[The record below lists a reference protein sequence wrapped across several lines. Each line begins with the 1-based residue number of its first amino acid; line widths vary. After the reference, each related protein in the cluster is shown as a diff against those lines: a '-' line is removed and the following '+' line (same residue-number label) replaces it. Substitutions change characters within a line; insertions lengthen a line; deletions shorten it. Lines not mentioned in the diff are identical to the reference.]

1 MAFLNKNIGIIRHFL
16 KERDFIGNIG
26 MLEGLWTATTNLI
39 KEKKQIL
46 VKTPINLI
54 TIFSSFFFIC
64 AYTAASNYAIYL

>member
-1 MAFLNKNIGIIRHFL
+1 MNKNIGIMGHFL
-16 KERDFIGNIG
+16 KDRDFIGNIG

-39 KEKKQIL
+39 EKKEQIL
-46 VKTPINLI
+46 VKTSINLI